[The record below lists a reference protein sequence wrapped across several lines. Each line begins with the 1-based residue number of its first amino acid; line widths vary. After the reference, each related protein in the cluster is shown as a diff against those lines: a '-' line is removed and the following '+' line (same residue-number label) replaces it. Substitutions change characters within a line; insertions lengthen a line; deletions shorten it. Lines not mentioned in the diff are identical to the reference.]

1 MFNNKKSKILTI
13 ILFCIPLFIAIGFS
27 SWIIIYETVFAPS
40 YYENPISE
48 AFGFTQETTYNGQE
62 QAPIPLDGYVINGTI
77 TYEYKLEN
85 EQDYTSG
92 KPIDAGTYDVKIDV
106 SGENGGKCQV
116 KFTILPKK
124 IKLSETTININYGDA
139 QRYWSDFGAKVKAKI
154 SFKDENSN
162 AYTFA
167 DSADYSIKGMHNGL
181 YYYGENGYSVSGLTT
196 TTNIAGSTYTATVDL
211 HEEIEKNFT
220 FIAGNT
226 IIIKFN
232 TVIVNGT
239 YTTIEEAI
247 KSNPSKITF
256 AGDSS
261 KNTEYVET
269 VFSCLTDK
277 QGNPYTKTAGYY
289 TEDTVNFKDK
299 KVFTLNSTTLLVNY
313 DSSGNLQT
321 TNETNHSSGNVYSCL
336 HIPSNIALVIKS
348 GSLQIGGI
356 IGINGSISTHGVIL
370 NKGIIS
376 IDSST
381 LYSYGFLKG
390 TGFVDIKNN
399 STAYDIMRMFDWPGG
414 SAASG
419 MAGSAFPVIA
429 WSAHNISCPTRI
441 YKGSVLKGYSSFSV
455 SIIGY
460 QKPEFTIIGASSST
474 SDCLFKPS
482 SSSAATDYI
491 LKEGTSTNNTINT
504 SITEYNQ
511 VRGQKDKITV
521 NGDYEDASLKVSISF
536 YSFKTSTSICVPI
549 GFMDI
554 IIKDGSV
561 LNISSSSY
569 VFMLGT
575 SLKVDKNATLNI
587 SGNAYIAFDKMTG
600 TEAST
605 AVINPWFAKTY
616 CKNVKDAEF
625 ILNGTLGGTGKV
637 GGNVKTEVAGA
648 QSTISNYSI
657 SSIKMKY
664 DAGNANERLSS
675 DYLLYGNIGNANG
688 YNNSTFTNGT
698 SYVSTT
704 LDSSNYYF
712 TAATNVKTFELKF
725 YDSDKSTLL
734 DTMQVQVL
742 LPNDDGSYTY
752 TITGKEFEP
761 SKIHY
766 DFSKWYLLSNNN
778 IAENT
783 ILTFNESDNSKNTIS
798 LYASWSEHEYTISYT
813 AGYEDSSNNNQI
825 IEIINTDVNYQ
836 NVLSSFKLS
845 DLTNDSINITTT
857 ASYNEKIFNGWYI
870 GYDNSSNVKLTK
882 LTKQNIELFVETYG
896 ADTPIPLYCLFT
908 DYSYYT
914 IVFDDRNNDFDDPES
929 IVNIKNTDTITLPNM
944 SSLDNDVTKPLYF
957 AYWSFLS
964 EPTDQ
969 TKVFNGQTIQNL
981 IDSIET
987 YNLNNPNNEVIIDN
1001 NSIVLYCEWN
1011 NKNVVS
1017 FYDEDGKTLL
1027 ANQYYLDNS
1036 SVNWISNPSN
1046 KYAEGTNY
1054 DTNKTFKSWIYNNLE
1069 YTSNSTF
1076 KVADNVS
1083 FIASYSTKY
1092 IYKLTVD
1099 VDKSTITVGG
1109 TSYTT
1114 DTVLTYEVSNTTDT
1128 VSISYSATGNST
1140 KYLKVDWDGNE
1151 KYADS
1156 NTTFSGTEKLSKH
1169 TTLYAIGTNDSSICI
1184 KEGTLITLYD
1194 GSKKKIEDLDEK
1206 DMIKVFNH
1214 ETGQMDISVIS
1225 FIIHKEG
1232 QYDYFDI
1239 MKLEFENFM
1248 ELEVAG
1254 EHGLFDKTLNK
1265 YVYINENNVK
1275 DYLGHEFFVEDG
1287 TTTKLVDYSITE
1299 EYTRIFSPISYYHL
1313 NVFANGIL
1321 TVTNFSEVATN
1332 IFEYDENMK
1341 YDEEKM
1347 MKDIETYGLFTYED
1361 FKAHTTEEIYN
1372 AFPAQYFKVAIGKG
1386 KGTYEDIIW
1395 ILYTFLQ

>member
-1 MFNNKKSKILTI
+1 MFKNKKSKILTI
-13 ILFCIPLFIAIGFS
+13 ILLCIPLLFAVGFS

-48 AFGFTQETTYNGQE
+48 AFGFSQETTYNGQE
-62 QAPIPLDGYVINGTI
+62 QVPQPLEGYTI
-77 TYEYKLEN
+77 DESLISYQYKPESQSTYI
-85 EQDYTSG
+85 DG

-106 SGENGGKCQV
+106 SGENGGKCQI

-124 IKLSETTININYGDA
+124 IKLSETTINVNYGEA
-139 QRYWSDFGAKVKAKI
+139 TREWPDFASKVKAKV
-154 SFKDENSN
+154 SFKDENNN

-167 DSADYSIKGMHNGL
+167 DSSYYKIKGMHNGL

-196 TTNIAGSTYTATVDL
+196 TTYIAGSTYTATVDL
-211 HEEIEKNFT
+211 LEDIAKNYS
-220 FIAGNT
+220 FITGNS
-226 IIIKFN
+226 IIIKFK
-232 TVIVNGT
+232 TAIVNGS
-239 YTTIEEAI
+239 YTTIEDAI

-256 AGDSS
+256 AGDSTDGTS
-261 KNTEYVET
+261 YVET
-269 VFSCLTDK
+269 VFSCLTEK

-299 KVFTLNSTTLLVNY
+299 KVFNLNSTTLLVNY

-336 HIPSNIALVIKS
+336 HIPSNIALIIKS

-419 MAGSAFPVIA
+419 MTRSAFPVIA

-441 YKGSVLKGYSSFSV
+441 YKGSVLKGYSSFTV

-460 QKPEFTIIGASSST
+460 QKPEFTIIGASSSS

-521 NGDYEDASLKVSISF
+521 NGDYEDASLKVSISL
-536 YSFKTSTSICVPI
+536 YSFTTSTSICVPI

-554 IIKDGSV
+554 IISDGSI
-561 LNISSSSY
+561 LNISTSSY

-587 SGNAYIAFDKMTG
+587 SGNAYIAFDKKTG

-605 AVINPWFAKTY
+605 AVINPWFATTY
-616 CKNVKDAEF
+616 CKDVKDAEF
-625 ILNGTLGGTGKV
+625 ILNGNLGGTGKV

-675 DYLLYGNIGNANG
+675 NYLLYGNIGNANG
-688 YNNSTFTNGT
+688 YSNSTFTSGT

-783 ILTFNESDNSKNTIS
+783 ILTFDESDTSKNTVS
-798 LYASWSEHEYTISYT
+798 LYASWVEHEYTISYT
-813 AGYEDSSNNNQI
+813 AGYEDSSNNGVI
-825 IEIINTDVNYQ
+825 TEILNTDVNYQ

-845 DLTNDSINITTT
+845 DLINDSINITTT
-857 ASYNEKIFNGWYI
+857 ASYNDKIFNGWYI
-870 GYDNSSNVKLTK
+870 GFDSSSNIKLNN

-896 ADTPIPLYCLFT
+896 TDVPIPLYCLFT
-908 DYSYYT
+908 DFAYYT
-914 IVFDDRNNDFDDPES
+914 IVFDDNNNDFDDPES
-929 IVNIKNTDTITLPNM
+929 ITNIKSTETLTLPITSEFN
-944 SSLDNDVTKPLYF
+944 DNPNYQKYF
-957 AYWSFLS
+957 KYWSVLS
-964 EPTDQ
+964 EPTEA
-969 TKVFNGQTIQNL
+969 TKVFNGQSIQSIVEIINNNNITIENNTIYLYAKLENKDYTVTYIQEDYYDSAFSTTYSYFNAGGSYSVPTETDVDGYVYYDTTYSVSPNSNGIITVNSNVNIEVKYYKIITLTVTSSTSGWISGIVSLEVSVDKYYDGTNIVSSSKSLTSAGTITTIQSAV
-981 IDSIET
+981 ITKIYVRVQSRQSVTIKQDST
-987 YNLNNPNNEVIIDN
+987 TL
-1001 NSIVLYCEWN
+1001 
-1011 NKNVVS
+1011 KNV
-1017 FYDEDGKTLL
+1017 
-1027 ANQYYLDNS
+1027 DNS
-1036 SVNWISNPSN
+1036 SSWSRTDYTHPSQITIKSDTTIS
-1046 KYAEGTNY
+1046 
-1054 DTNKTFKSWIYNNLE
+1054 
-1069 YTSNSTF
+1069 
-1076 KVADNVS
+1076 
-1083 FIASYSTKY
+1083 
-1092 IYKLTVD
+1092 
-1099 VDKSTITVGG
+1099 
-1109 TSYTT
+1109 
-1114 DTVLTYEVSNTTDT
+1114 
-1128 VSISYSATGNST
+1128 
-1140 KYLKVDWDGNE
+1140 
-1151 KYADS
+1151 
-1156 NTTFSGTEKLSKH
+1156 FSG
-1169 TTLYAIGTNDSSICI
+1169 
-1184 KEGTLITLYD
+1184 
-1194 GSKKKIEDLDEK
+1194 
-1206 DMIKVFNH
+1206 
-1214 ETGQMDISVIS
+1214 
-1225 FIIHKEG
+1225 
-1232 QYDYFDI
+1232 
-1239 MKLEFENFM
+1239 
-1248 ELEVAG
+1248 
-1254 EHGLFDKTLNK
+1254 
-1265 YVYINENNVK
+1265 
-1275 DYLGHEFFVEDG
+1275 
-1287 TTTKLVDYSITE
+1287 
-1299 EYTRIFSPISYYHL
+1299 
-1313 NVFANGIL
+1313 
-1321 TVTNFSEVATN
+1321 
-1332 IFEYDENMK
+1332 
-1341 YDEEKM
+1341 
-1347 MKDIETYGLFTYED
+1347 
-1361 FKAHTTEEIYN
+1361 
-1372 AFPAQYFKVAIGKG
+1372 
-1386 KGTYEDIIW
+1386 
-1395 ILYTFLQ
+1395 